1 MNLQDSKPLLKGSEQ
16 RGGSMDTPKVFFK
29 WLPRIRRSGS
39 TPVRRKLRTRLL
51 VTLIPTSLIVLALMG
66 YATYWASS
74 EFISLA
80 LERNSRIHAVTTAHA
95 VETLLESCK
104 RSLLFAARNPM
115 SAEGTANY
123 LRDLRE
129 LEGLEFAEFGF
140 MPLRDGEPVVF
151 VSRAEDTK
159 RLSQTEVDGIRPS
172 PALLFTKVRG
182 LNAGEVWMSEFK
194 EIETP
199 YPTAENPRERV
210 SCVGA
215 RMVTPCVGPDG
226 ELSGYAYLSLNA
238 QVIRNVLSLYES
250 SNSPIFAFSRNPKF
264 QRYTFFFD
272 INGWVL
278 FQSESELDDDAPL
291 RTLNIRKTL
300 SGTLGRPGL
309 PGAFRPSELN
319 ENYWQ
324 AVEDVRNGHK
334 DIVRPLKRE
343 GSGSPYSEHF
353 LAYSPVRLTLIPDT
367 GASVIGGIAYEDRS
381 VLVDLA
387 GYRHIDVMLIISA
400 ISVLVLVLA
409 IALVAR
415 GTTLGLQELAYA
427 VKNLTEK
434 GEWEEV
440 RLIETGYEAEM
451 LKDSINSMIRTLQ
464 AQFEEI
470 KSKDLKIESV
480 ALKEPA
486 ELSMGPVIST
496 LDENFPEFVGS
507 GPYMKQMKRDIIKAS
522 QVEVDVLIEGE
533 TGTGKQ
539 LAAEAVHRLSSRND
553 KPFIS
558 INCGELDENLL
569 LDSLFGHVKGAF
581 TDGKGD
587 RRGAFLQADGG
598 TLFLDEIQSASL
610 KVQQALLRA
619 LSLRKIKPLGSDQ
632 DVDVNVRLLTA
643 TNVDLKALIGAGKF
657 REDLYYRLK
666 VITITTPPLREQR
679 QNIPLLAMH
688 FLKEGEHMAGRSG
701 LALSRGALKALVSY
715 DWPGNIRE
723 LKHVIITAAV
733 MSEGQVIQAEQLGI
747 NGKARNQD
755 AALMESADSFVP
767 DNGEGFDNPAP
778 ARGDGARNDRG
789 WPLDLNSRQIIVCE
803 HVREHGS
810 ISSKDLLGLLDG
822 GISKRTA
829 SYDLQDLV
837 RRGVLVRVGQ
847 GPATRYVRPFTS
859 GRN

>member
-1 MNLQDSKPLLKGSEQ
+1 MVK
-16 RGGSMDTPKVFFK
+16 PKVFLE
-29 WLPRIRRSGS
+29 WVSRMRPGGS
-39 TPVRRKLRTRLL
+39 VPAKRKLRTRLL

-95 VETLLESCK
+95 METLLERCK
-104 RSLLFAARNPM
+104 RQLLFAARNPM
-115 SAEGTANY
+115 NAEDMARY
-123 LRDLRE
+123 LRDIRE
-129 LEGLEFAEFGF
+129 LDGLEFAEFGF
-140 MPLRDGEPVVF
+140 MPLREEEPVVF
-151 VSRAEDTK
+151 VSRGGEEQLLT
-159 RLSQTEVDGIRPS
+159 QGEVDGIRPG
-172 PALLFTKVRG
+172 PALLYAHVRG
-182 LNAGEVWMSEFK
+182 LKAGEVWLSEFK
-194 EIETP
+194 EVETP
-199 YPTAENPRERV
+199 YPSADNPRERMSFV
-210 SCVGA
+210 A
-215 RMVTPCVGPDG
+215 LRMVTPYVGPDG
-226 ELSGYAYLSLNA
+226 ELGGYAYLSLDA
-238 QVIRNVLSLYES
+238 KVIRNLLSLYES
-250 SNSPIFAFSRNPKF
+250 SNSPVFAFSRNPKF

-272 INGWVL
+272 VGGWVL
-278 FQSESELDDDAPL
+278 FQSETEQDDDAPL

-300 SGTLGRPGL
+300 SGTLGRPGM
-309 PGAFRPSELN
+309 PEAFRPSERD
-319 ENYWQ
+319 EKYWQ
-324 AVEDVRNGHK
+324 TVEDVREGHR
-334 DIVRPLKRE
+334 DIVRPLNRAE
-343 GSGSPYSEHF
+343 SASPFSDHF
-353 LAYSPVRLTLIPDT
+353 LAYAPVRLHLAPGQDARI
-367 GASVIGGIAYEDRS
+367 IGGIAYEDRS

-427 VKNLTEK
+427 VKTLTEK

-486 ELSMGPVIST
+486 ELSMGPAVST
-496 LDENFPEFVGS
+496 LDEDFPELVGS

-539 LAAEAVHRLSSRND
+539 LAAEAVHRLSSRNG

-598 TLFLDEIQSASL
+598 TLFLDEIQSASM

-632 DVDVNVRLLTA
+632 DVDVNVRLITA
-643 TNVDLKALIGAGKF
+643 TNVDLKALIGEGKF

-679 QNIPLLAMH
+679 QNIPLLAMY
-688 FLKEGEHMAGRSG
+688 FLKEGEHMAGRSD

-733 MSEGQVIQAEQLGI
+733 MSEGRVIQSEQLGI
-747 NGKARNQD
+747 NGKARNEDD
-755 AALMESADSFVP
+755 ALSQSADSFVRESE
-767 DNGEGFDNPAP
+767 DGFENTLP
-778 ARGDGARNDRG
+778 ARTDKTKHDRVL
-789 WPLDLNSRQIIVCE
+789 PLDLNSRQVVACE
-803 HVREHGS
+803 YVSAHGS

-837 RRGVLVRVGQ
+837 SRGLLLRVGR
-847 GPATRYVRPFTS
+847 GPSTRYVWPL
-859 GRN
+859 GVD

>member
-1 MNLQDSKPLLKGSEQ
+1 MVASKDFL
-16 RGGSMDTPKVFFK
+16 R
-29 WLPRIRRSGS
+29 WLPRAWRTGS
-39 TPVRRKLRTRLL
+39 VPVRRKLRTRLL
-51 VTLIPTSLIVLALMG
+51 MTLIPTSLIVLALMG

-80 LERNSRIHAVTTAHA
+80 LERNSRLHAVNTAHA
-95 VETLLESCK
+95 VETLLERCK
-104 RSLLFAARNPM
+104 RHLLYAARSPM
-115 SAEGTANY
+115 NAEDTANF
-123 LRDLRE
+123 LRNIYE

-140 MPLRDGEPVVF
+140 MPLREGEPVVF
-151 VSRAEDTK
+151 ASREGES
-159 RLSQTEVDGIRPS
+159 RLLGQEEVDGIRPG
-172 PALLFTKVRG
+172 PALLYEHARE
-182 LNAGEVWMSEFK
+182 LDAGEVWLSEFA
-194 EIETP
+194 EVETP
-199 YPTAENPRERV
+199 YPSVENPRERMSRV
-210 SCVGA
+210 A
-215 RMVTPCVGPDG
+215 MRMVTSYAGLDG
-226 ELSGYAYLSLNA
+226 APAGYVYLSLDA
-238 QVIRNVLSLYES
+238 RVVRDVLSLYES
-250 SNSPIFAFSRNPKF
+250 SNSPVFAFPRNPKF

-272 INGWVL
+272 ADGWVL
-278 FQSESELDDDAPL
+278 FQSELEREDDAPL
-291 RTLNIRKTL
+291 RTLNVRKAL
-300 SGTLGRPGL
+300 AGTLGRPGL
-309 PGAFRPSELN
+309 PEAFRPSEQN
-319 ENYWQ
+319 VNYWNT
-324 AVEDVRNGHK
+324 VDDVRKGHK
-334 DIVRPLKRE
+334 DIVRPLKRAE
-343 GSGSPYSEHF
+343 SASPYSEHF
-353 LAYSPVRLTLIPDT
+353 LAYAPVRMHLSPDRET
-367 GASVIGGIAYEDRS
+367 SVIGGIAYEDRS

-440 RLIETGYEAEM
+440 RLVETGYEAEM

-480 ALKEPA
+480 TLKEPA
-486 ELSMGPVIST
+486 ELSLGPVVST
-496 LDENFPEFVGS
+496 LDGNFPEFVGS
-507 GPYMKQMKRDIIKAS
+507 GPHMKQMKRDIIKAS

-539 LAAEAVHRLSSRND
+539 LAAEAVHRLSSRNG

-688 FLKEGEHMAGRSG
+688 FLKEGEHMAGRSD

-723 LKHVIITAAV
+723 LKHVVITAAV
-733 MSEGQVIQAEQLGI
+733 MSEGRVIQAEQLGI
-747 NGKARNQD
+747 NGQARNE
-755 AALMESADSFVP
+755 AVSFNESPAPFA
-767 DNGEGFDNPAP
+767 GKEETFAGPAP
-778 ARGDGARNDRG
+778 ARPDASKNDGAL
-789 WPLDLNSRQIIVCE
+789 PLDLNSRQVAAYE
-803 HVREHGS
+803 YVQEHGS

-837 RRGVLVRVGQ
+837 DRGVLIRIGR
-847 GPATRYVRPFTS
+847 GPATRYMSPS
-859 GRN
+859 NAGRG

>member
-1 MNLQDSKPLLKGSEQ
+1 MIK
-16 RGGSMDTPKVFFK
+16 PKVILE
-29 WLPRIRRSGS
+29 WASRMRPGG
-39 TPVRRKLRTRLL
+39 PVPARRKLRTRLL

-80 LERNSRIHAVTTAHA
+80 LERNSRIHAVSTAYA
-95 VETLLESCK
+95 VETLLERCK
-104 RSLLFAARNPM
+104 RQLLFAARNPM
-115 SAEGTANY
+115 SAEDMARY
-123 LRDLRE
+123 LRDIRE
-129 LEGLEFAEFGF
+129 LDGLEFAEFGF
-140 MPLRDGEPVVF
+140 IPLREADPVVF
-151 VSRAEDTK
+151 VSREGK
-159 RLSQTEVDGIRPS
+159 EIRLTQDEVNGIRPG
-172 PALLFTKVRG
+172 PALLYAHVRG
-182 LNAGEVWMSEFK
+182 LKAGEVWLSEFK
-194 EIETP
+194 EVETP
-199 YPTAENPRERV
+199 YPSADNPRERM
-210 SCVGA
+210 SCVA
-215 RMVTPCVGPDG
+215 LRMVTPYVGPDG
-226 ELSGYAYLSLNA
+226 ELDGYAYLSLNA
-238 QVIRNVLSLYES
+238 KMIRNVLSLYES
-250 SNSPIFAFSRNPKF
+250 SNSPVFAFSRNPKF

-272 INGWVL
+272 VGGWVL
-278 FQSESELDDDAPL
+278 FQSESEQGDDAPL

-300 SGTLGRPGL
+300 SGTLGRPGM
-309 PGAFRPSELN
+309 PEAFRPSERN

-324 AVEDVRNGHK
+324 TVEDVRDGHK
-334 DIVRPLKRE
+334 DIVRSLNRVE
-343 GSGSPYSEHF
+343 SASPYSDHF
-353 LAYSPVRLTLIPDT
+353 LAYAPVRLHLAPDQD
-367 GASVIGGIAYEDRS
+367 ARIIGGIAYEDRS

-427 VKNLTEK
+427 VKTLTEK

-486 ELSMGPVIST
+486 ELSMGSSIST
-496 LDENFPEFVGS
+496 LDADFPELVGS
-507 GPYMKQMKRDIIKAS
+507 GPHMKQMKRVIIKAS

-539 LAAEAVHRLSSRND
+539 LAAEAVHRLSSRNG

-598 TLFLDEIQSASL
+598 TLFLDEIQSASM

-632 DVDVNVRLLTA
+632 DVDVNVRLITA
-643 TNVDLKALIGAGKF
+643 TNVDLKALIGEGKF

-688 FLKEGEHMAGRSG
+688 FLKEGEHMAGRSD

-733 MSEGQVIQAEQLGI
+733 MSEGRVIQSEQLGI
-747 NGKARNQD
+747 NGKARNEDD
-755 AALMESADSFVP
+755 ALNQSADSFVREKG
-767 DNGEGFDNPAP
+767 DGFENSFP
-778 ARGDGARNDRG
+778 ARTDKKKHDTVL
-789 WPLDLNSRQIIVCE
+789 PLDLNPRQVIACE
-803 HVREHGS
+803 YVRGHGS
-810 ISSKDLLGLLDG
+810 ISSKDLLDLLDG

-837 RRGVLVRVGQ
+837 GRGLLARIGR
-847 GPATRYVRPFTS
+847 GPSTRYVWPS
-859 GRN
+859 GGDSS